1 MDASAIQ
8 AKYTRVVKI
17 AGKWNCYLQIDHQG
31 FCIVDNRTKKE
42 ANWYAKMIGI
52 ALERLV
58 ASVKNTEQQVQPD
71 NGGMCTRPDV
81 FDCHAKVGTGGRCMN
96 IVPCPSLQVN

>member
-31 FCIVDNRTKKE
+31 FCIADNRTKKE

-52 ALERLV
+52 ALERFV
-58 ASVKNTEQQVQPD
+58 ASVKNTDEQLV
-71 NGGMCTRPDV
+71 C
-81 FDCHAKVGTGGRCMN
+81 KN
-96 IVPCPSLQVN
+96 IFWKDR